1 MIIMSETV
9 LTVAILAGGTSGR
22 FGSEKALAKFR
33 DCPLVIHMIEVAK
46 HLSSETL
53 VVVSSE
59 IQREAIGAVITGE
72 KIVVDPED
80 SVRCALTGAV
90 TAFEYTDTEYVMLL
104 PVDTPLA
111 SIPLLRSVADLGPGY
126 GAVVPSWPSGYIEPL
141 HATYLAEH
149 AYNRGLEVI
158 AKKKHRMSDLLD
170 SLHNVMHISTEVL
183 KMFDPNLDTFVN
195 INTEQDLRKL
205 EREYAQRT

>member
-1 MIIMSETV
+1 MSEKV

-33 DCPLVIHMIEVAK
+33 DRPLVTHMIEVAK
-46 HLSSETL
+46 HLSSEVL
-53 VVVSSE
+53 IVVSNE
-59 IQREAIGAVITGE
+59 IQKEAIGTVVTRE
-72 KIVVDPED
+72 NIVVDPED
-80 SVRCALTGAV
+80 SVGCALTGAV
-90 TAFEYTDTEYVMLL
+90 TAFEYSSTEYVMLL

-111 SIPLLRSVADLGPGY
+111 SIPLLRSIADLGPGY

-149 AYNRGLEVI
+149 AYGHGLEVV
-158 AKKKHRMSDLLD
+158 AKQKHRMSDLLD

-195 INTEQDLRKL
+195 INTEQELRKL
-205 EREYAQRT
+205 EREHAQRT

>member
-1 MIIMSETV
+1 MSEKV

-22 FGSEKALAKFR
+22 FGSEKAMAKFR
-33 DCPLVIHMIEVAK
+33 GRPLVTHMIEVAK
-46 HLSSETL
+46 HLSSEIL
-53 VVVSSE
+53 VVVSDG
-59 IQREAIGAVITGE
+59 IQKETIGKVVTGE
-72 KIVVDPED
+72 NIVVDPED
-80 SVRCALTGAV
+80 SIRSALTGAV
-90 TAFEYTDTEYVMLL
+90 TAFEYATTEYVMLL

-111 SIPLLRSVADLGPGY
+111 SIPLLRSIADLGPGY

-149 AYNRGLEVI
+149 AYGRGLEVI
-158 AKKKHRMSDLLD
+158 AKKKHRMHDLLD

-195 INTEQDLRKL
+195 INTEQELRKL
-205 EREYAQRT
+205 EREHARIA

>member
-1 MIIMSETV
+1 MSEKV
-9 LTVAILAGGTSGR
+9 LTVAILAGGTSGP
-22 FGSEKALAKFR
+22 FGSEKALVKFR
-33 DCPLVIHMIEVAK
+33 DRPLVTHMIETAK

-53 VVVSSE
+53 VVVSNE
-59 IQREAIGAVITGE
+59 MQKETIGAVITGE
-72 KIVVDPED
+72 NIVVDPED
-80 SVRCALTGAV
+80 SVRSALMGAV
-90 TAFEYTDTEYVMLL
+90 TAFEYTTTEYVMLL

-111 SIPLLRSVADLGPGY
+111 SIPLLRSIADLGPGY

-149 AYNRGLEVI
+149 AYGHGLEVI

-195 INTEQDLRKL
+195 INSEQDLRKL
-205 EREYAQRT
+205 ERKHTQRT

>member
-1 MIIMSETV
+1 MSEKI

-33 DCPLVIHMIEVAK
+33 DRPLVTHMIEVAK
-46 HLSSETL
+46 HLSSEIHI
-53 VVVSSE
+53 VVSNE
-59 IQREAIGAVITGE
+59 IQKEAIGAVVTGE
-72 KIVVDPED
+72 NIVVDPED

-90 TAFEYTDTEYVMLL
+90 TAFEYSTTEYVMLL

-111 SIPLLRSVADLGPGY
+111 SIPLLRSIADLGSGY

-149 AYNRGLEVI
+149 AYGRGLEVI
-158 AKKKHRMSDLLD
+158 AKQKHRMSDLLN

-195 INTEQDLRKL
+195 INSEQDLRKL
-205 EREYAQRT
+205 EREHARRT

>member
-1 MIIMSETV
+1 MREKV
-9 LTVAILAGGTSGR
+9 LTVAILAGGVSGR
-22 FGSEKALAKFR
+22 FGSEKALTKFR
-33 DCPLVIHMIEVAK
+33 GRPLVTHMIEIAK

-53 VVVSSE
+53 VVVSNEMQKE
-59 IQREAIGAVITGE
+59 IIGSVVIGE
-72 KIVVDPED
+72 NIVVDPED

-90 TAFEYTDTEYVMLL
+90 TAFEYTTTEYVMLL

-111 SIPLLRSVADLGPGY
+111 SIPLLRSIADLGPGY

-149 AYNRGLEVI
+149 AYGRGLEVM
-158 AKKKHRMSDLLD
+158 AKQKHRMSDLLN

-183 KMFDPNLDTFVN
+183 KMFDPNLDTFIN
-195 INTEQDLRKL
+195 INTQQDLRKL
-205 EREYAQRT
+205 ERKHAGRA

>member
-1 MIIMSETV
+1 MSETI
-9 LTVAILAGGTSGR
+9 LTVAILAGGSSGR
-22 FGSEKALAKFR
+22 FGSEKALARFHDR
-33 DCPLVIHMIEVAK
+33 PLVTHMIEIAK

-59 IQREAIGAVITGE
+59 MQREAIGAVITGE
-72 KIVVDPED
+72 NIVVDPED
-80 SVRCALTGAV
+80 SVGCALTGAV
-90 TAFEYTDTEYVMLL
+90 TAFEYTATEYVMLL

-183 KMFDPNLDTFVN
+183 TMFDPNLDTFVN

-205 EREYAQRT
+205 ERENAQRT

>member
-1 MIIMSETV
+1 MSEKV

-22 FGSEKALAKFR
+22 FGSEKAMAKFR
-33 DCPLVIHMIEVAK
+33 DRPLVTHMIEVAK

-53 VVVSSE
+53 VVVSNE
-59 IQREAIGAVITGE
+59 MQKEAIGTVATGE
-72 KIVVDPED
+72 NIVVDPED
-80 SVRCALTGAV
+80 SVRSALTGAV
-90 TAFEYTDTEYVMLL
+90 TAFEYATTEYVMLL

-111 SIPLLRSVADLGPGY
+111 SIPLLRSIADLGPGY

-149 AYNRGLEVI
+149 AYGRGLEVI
-158 AKKKHRMSDLLD
+158 AKQKHRMSDLLD

-195 INTEQDLRKL
+195 INTEQELRKL
-205 EREYAQRT
+205 EREHARRT